1 MIDRTMS
8 LSWIV
13 FLRRPR
19 LLHNLY
25 LIQSYPIPTNK
36 VKSLPKTPSIHYS
49 QYPLPVPKPKPA
61 HCASPMIVQFIKKEK
76 K

>member
-1 MIDRTMS
+1 M
-8 LSWIV
+8 
-13 FLRRPR
+13 PR

-25 LIQSYPIPTNK
+25 LIQSYPIPLNK
-36 VKSLPKTPSIHYS
+36 VKSLPKTTIHPLFPIS
-49 QYPLPVPKPKPA
+49 LPVPKPKPA